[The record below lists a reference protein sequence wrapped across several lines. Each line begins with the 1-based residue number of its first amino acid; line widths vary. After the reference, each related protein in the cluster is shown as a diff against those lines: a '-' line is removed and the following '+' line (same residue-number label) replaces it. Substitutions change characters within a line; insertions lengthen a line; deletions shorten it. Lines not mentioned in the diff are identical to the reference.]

1 MIKANIEAKIQQ
13 LYQVLNANKQDK
25 RRISNLV
32 HSLQSQERIMDEQIK
47 ELEYQIQ
54 QLEEEINE

>member
-13 LYQVLNANKQDK
+13 LYQALDINKQDK
-25 RRISNLV
+25 RRINNLV
-32 HSLQSQERIMDEQIK
+32 HSLQSQERIIDEQIK